1 MALVRDL
8 KMLVD
13 QTIVDDVYDPLVPT
27 TAEILADKWLCHV
40 MHRGF
45 ARYEAMIACPK
56 TEYAAAHG
64 YSVGNDI
71 TVADIALIPQVINA
85 LRHKVDMSA
94 YPSIMR
100 VYQRCVN
107 IWYPILSEYC
117 RSFDMITVE
126 PVESMTCSP
135 SSPVDL
141 ICLL

>member
-45 ARYEAMIACPK
+45 ARLEAMSACPK
-56 TEYAAAHG
+56 SEYAAAHG

-94 YPSIMR
+94 YPSNMR